1 MVEMSPFIFHVS
13 LAVGR
18 DPFKGSLVACDAQDK
33 HPDNYAVSKYERA
46 WSPVFEKW
54 STLLSS
60 HKLRPVPLWPISS
73 VLIE

>member
-33 HPDNYAVSKYERA
+33 HPDN
-46 WSPVFEKW
+46 
-54 STLLSS
+54 
-60 HKLRPVPLWPISS
+60 
-73 VLIE
+73 